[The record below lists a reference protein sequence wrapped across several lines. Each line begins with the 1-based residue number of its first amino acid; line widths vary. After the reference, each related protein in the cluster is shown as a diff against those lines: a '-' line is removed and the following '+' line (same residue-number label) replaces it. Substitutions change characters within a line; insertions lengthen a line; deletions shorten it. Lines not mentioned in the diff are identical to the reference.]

1 MTDNTNINKEKSEL
15 LDTAL
20 PASTVLHNG
29 NREYTVEEVL
39 GAGGFGITYR
49 VSAVVMAD
57 NVPITTSFAVKEF
70 FMKGG
75 ERADDGRTVRY
86 TKTMRQMAEE
96 SMNDFMVEAKR
107 LNTLSGK
114 SRHIVRVNE
123 VFKENNTAY
132 YVMQYLDG
140 GELTEHIQHENICM

>member
-49 VSAVVMAD
+49 VSAVVMAG

-86 TKTMRQMAEE
+86 TKTMR
-96 SMNDFMVEAKR
+96 
-107 LNTLSGK
+107 
-114 SRHIVRVNE
+114 
-123 VFKENNTAY
+123 
-132 YVMQYLDG
+132 
-140 GELTEHIQHENICM
+140 